1 MKNVLV
7 GWQHFSNWP
16 TNNIFKRNSFDS
28 SVQQTK
34 RRYLENYFASL
45 GCINTF
51 FIVKETVSVISSD
64 PPCKVGNA
72 WFTTV
77 PLNPLSNKNV
87 EDVVFLIRKVFIS
100 VSFSQF
106 FILRK
111 ANENKLVIKEYSY
124 LTRHMFQGTDVNCAL
139 QFLHRGSLQ
148 IRW

>member
-7 GWQHFSNWP
+7 GWRHISNWP
-16 TNNIFKRNSFDS
+16 TSNIFKRNSFDS

-34 RRYLENYFASL
+34 RRYLENYFASM
-45 GCINTF
+45 GCINAF
-51 FIVKETVSVISSD
+51 FIVKRTVSVISSD

-77 PLNPLSNKNV
+77 PLNPLSNTNV

-100 VSFSQF
+100 VSFSQL

-111 ANENKLVIKEYSY
+111 ANENELFIKEYSY
-124 LTRHMFQGTDVNCAL
+124 LTRHIFQGTDVNCAL

-148 IRW
+148 IIW